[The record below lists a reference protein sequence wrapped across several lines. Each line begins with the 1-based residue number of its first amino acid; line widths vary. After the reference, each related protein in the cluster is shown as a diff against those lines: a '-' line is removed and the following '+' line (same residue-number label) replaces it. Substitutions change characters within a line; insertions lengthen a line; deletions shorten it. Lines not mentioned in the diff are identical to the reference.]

1 MGGRDEPRAVV
12 AVLPAR
18 GVASPSFFQTRVANC
33 PAPFRSERGTRRG
46 ADAAS
51 ARSGEVSERTMPS
64 ISERARAVYMS
75 MPSPPRF
82 SRGSSKSAST
92 DVAGPIRD
100 ADAPETRASSD
111 AETRAETPLA
121 STPHF
126 VAGASLPSHHSRH
139 PSGLSDIT
147 VDSDEGS
154 EGGNETDVS
163 EATAALE
170 AERDREMYRTMSP
183 SGRTPRRT
191 RASGEEAAS
200 TPMGAIDDELR
211 RLEDVPMISLEN
223 FMRFRG
229 GDDAETGSGYESES
243 SLAESLAEPSSFAN
257 DASAYASRPPASDA
271 AHYDANTDLDVE
283 EEVDPRVG
291 AALDE
296 MNDAASG
303 VNDLEKALARA
314 RRRRRAARSESEKKL
329 EAIRL
334 RVAKS
339 VRNAVPYFHQQ
350 ALASTH
356 ERNAQDALAQY
367 ERAHDAYALARDDVE
382 SKMKVW
388 RERSRERSRE
398 NGFEAPE
405 RLTPSK
411 RADLAAANEAAEL
424 TAYVEISESRDLN
437 VLEATR
443 TRAENAYGT
452 HIKNATASID
462 AALRLKRKLTRTIG
476 KARPYFEAKAMAE
489 GAWDALD
496 EKVRDAQEDV
506 REGKRRYQRAMAE
519 LARISE
525 EVHERRE
532 REKAEREAERA
543 RAEAEVKRETEAVV
557 SALVAFALETVI
569 ARAEAEAQAAR
580 EAAEAAAREAA
591 AREAAEAAAREAA
604 AREAAEAAAREAAAR
619 EKAAR
624 EEAEAAQEAAREA
637 AEAVAREN
645 AAKEAADAAAKERV
659 ETEAREAAE
668 RQVAAREASEREA
681 EEAAARDAAE
691 KEASAREAVDAADV
705 EAARR
710 GEAAVADVSS
720 EETETDESN
729 EALVR
734 SVVAD
739 AVASVAD
746 AATAKANA
754 EANAAAL
761 DFFGLDDAAAPAP
774 APADDPFESLA
785 SLEPAAAA
793 TAVRENGSGVA
804 NAPAPATGSLM
815 DF

>member
-1 MGGRDEPRAVV
+1 M
-12 AVLPAR
+12 
-18 GVASPSFFQTRVANC
+18 
-33 PAPFRSERGTRRG
+33 
-46 ADAAS
+46 
-51 ARSGEVSERTMPS
+51 
-64 ISERARAVYMS
+64 YMS

-82 SRGSSKSAST
+82 SLGSSKSAST
-92 DVAGPIRD
+92 DVAGNGD

-111 AETRAETPLA
+111 AETRAETRA
-121 STPHF
+121 SITPS
-126 VAGASLPSHHSRH
+126 AGASLPSHHSRH
-139 PSGLSDIT
+139 PSGVSDIT

-183 SGRTPRRT
+183 SGRKPRRT

-243 SLAESLAEPSSFAN
+243 SLAESLAESSFAN
-257 DASAYASRPPASDA
+257 DASAYASRPLASDA

-303 VNDLEKALARA
+303 VNDLEKALTRA
-314 RRRRRAARSESEKKL
+314 RRRRRAARNESEKKL

-388 RERSRERSRE
+388 RDGRERSRE
-398 NGFEAPE
+398 NGFEAHE

-424 TAYVEISESRDLN
+424 TAYVEISESCDLN
-437 VLEATR
+437 VLEAMR

-506 REGKRRYQRAMAE
+506 REGKRRYQCAMAE

-543 RAEAEVKRETEAVV
+543 RAEAEAKREAEAVV

-591 AREAAEAAAREAA
+591 AREAAEAAAREEAAREAAEAAAREEAAREAAEAAAREKAAREAAEAAAREEAAREAAEAAAREKAAREAAEVAAREAA
-604 AREAAEAAAREAAAR
+604 AREAAEAAAREA
-619 EKAAR
+619 
-624 EEAEAAQEAAREA
+624 
-637 AEAVAREN
+637 

-691 KEASAREAVDAADV
+691 KEAAAKEAEDAADL

-720 EETETDESN
+720 EETATDESN

>member
-1 MGGRDEPRAVV
+1 M
-12 AVLPAR
+12 
-18 GVASPSFFQTRVANC
+18 
-33 PAPFRSERGTRRG
+33 
-46 ADAAS
+46 
-51 ARSGEVSERTMPS
+51 
-64 ISERARAVYMS
+64 YMS

-82 SRGSSKSAST
+82 SLGSSKSAST
-92 DVAGPIRD
+92 DVAGNGD

-111 AETRAETPLA
+111 AETRAETRA
-121 STPHF
+121 SITPS
-126 VAGASLPSHHSRH
+126 AGASLPSHHSRH
-139 PSGLSDIT
+139 PSGVSDIT

-183 SGRTPRRT
+183 SGRKPRRT

-243 SLAESLAEPSSFAN
+243 SLAESLAESSFAN
-257 DASAYASRPPASDA
+257 DASAYASRPLASDA

-303 VNDLEKALARA
+303 VNDLEKALTRA
-314 RRRRRAARSESEKKL
+314 RRRRRAARNESEKKL

-388 RERSRERSRE
+388 RDGRERSRE
-398 NGFEAPE
+398 NGFEAHE

-424 TAYVEISESRDLN
+424 TAYVEISESCDLN
-437 VLEATR
+437 VLEAMR

-506 REGKRRYQRAMAE
+506 REGKRRYQCAMAE

-543 RAEAEVKRETEAVV
+543 RAEAEAKREAEAVV

-591 AREAAEAAAREAA
+591 AREAAEAAAREEAAREAAEAAAREEAAREAAEAAAREEAAREAAEAAAREEAAREAAEAAAREKAAREAAEVAAREAA
-604 AREAAEAAAREAAAR
+604 AREAAEAAAREA
-619 EKAAR
+619 
-624 EEAEAAQEAAREA
+624 
-637 AEAVAREN
+637 

-691 KEASAREAVDAADV
+691 KEAAAKEAEDAADL

-720 EETETDESN
+720 EETATDESN

-793 TAVRENGSGVA
+793 MAVRENGSGVA

>member
-1 MGGRDEPRAVV
+1 M
-12 AVLPAR
+12 
-18 GVASPSFFQTRVANC
+18 
-33 PAPFRSERGTRRG
+33 
-46 ADAAS
+46 
-51 ARSGEVSERTMPS
+51 
-64 ISERARAVYMS
+64 YMS

-82 SRGSSKSAST
+82 SLGSSKSAST
-92 DVAGPIRD
+92 DVAGNGD

-111 AETRAETPLA
+111 AETRAETRA
-121 STPHF
+121 SITPS
-126 VAGASLPSHHSRH
+126 AGASLPSHHSRH
-139 PSGLSDIT
+139 PSGVSDIT

-183 SGRTPRRT
+183 SGRKPRRT

-243 SLAESLAEPSSFAN
+243 SLAESLAESSFAN
-257 DASAYASRPPASDA
+257 DASAYASRPLASDA

-303 VNDLEKALARA
+303 VNDLEKALTRA
-314 RRRRRAARSESEKKL
+314 RRRRRAARNESEKKL

-388 RERSRERSRE
+388 RDGRERSRE
-398 NGFEAPE
+398 NGFEAHE

-424 TAYVEISESRDLN
+424 TAYVEISESCDLN
-437 VLEATR
+437 VLEAMR

-506 REGKRRYQRAMAE
+506 REGKRRYQCAMAE

-543 RAEAEVKRETEAVV
+543 RAEAEAKREAEAVV

-580 EAAEAAAREAA
+580 EAAEAAAREKA
-591 AREAAEAAAREAA
+591 AREAAEAAAREEAAREAAEAAAREKAAREAAEVAAREAA
-604 AREAAEAAAREAAAR
+604 AREAAEAAAREA
-619 EKAAR
+619 
-624 EEAEAAQEAAREA
+624 
-637 AEAVAREN
+637 

-691 KEASAREAVDAADV
+691 KEAAAKEAEDAADL

-720 EETETDESN
+720 EETATDESN

>member
-1 MGGRDEPRAVV
+1 M
-12 AVLPAR
+12 
-18 GVASPSFFQTRVANC
+18 
-33 PAPFRSERGTRRG
+33 
-46 ADAAS
+46 
-51 ARSGEVSERTMPS
+51 
-64 ISERARAVYMS
+64 YMS

-82 SRGSSKSAST
+82 SLGSSKSAST
-92 DVAGPIRD
+92 DVAGNGD

-111 AETRAETPLA
+111 AETRAETRA
-121 STPHF
+121 SITPS
-126 VAGASLPSHHSRH
+126 AGASLPSHHSRH
-139 PSGLSDIT
+139 PSGVSDIT

-243 SLAESLAEPSSFAN
+243 SIAESLAESSFAN
-257 DASAYASRPPASDA
+257 DASAYASRPLASDA

-303 VNDLEKALARA
+303 VNDLEKALTRA
-314 RRRRRAARSESEKKL
+314 RRRRRAARNESEKKL

-388 RERSRERSRE
+388 RDGRERSRE

-424 TAYVEISESRDLN
+424 TAYVEISESCNLN
-437 VLEATR
+437 VLEAMR

-506 REGKRRYQRAMAE
+506 REGKRRYQCAMAE

-543 RAEAEVKRETEAVV
+543 RAEAEAKREAEAVV

-591 AREAAEAAAREAA
+591 AREAAEAAAREEAAREAAEAASREKAAREAAEVAAREEAAREAAEAASREKAAREAAEVAAREEA
-604 AREAAEAAAREAAAR
+604 AREAAEAAAREA
-619 EKAAR
+619 
-624 EEAEAAQEAAREA
+624 
-637 AEAVAREN
+637 

-668 RQVAAREASEREA
+668 RQ
-681 EEAAARDAAE
+681 AAARDAAE
-691 KEASAREAVDAADV
+691 KEAAAKEAEDAADL

-720 EETETDESN
+720 EETATDESN

-761 DFFGLDDAAAPAP
+761 DFFGLEDAAAPAP

>member
-1 MGGRDEPRAVV
+1 M
-12 AVLPAR
+12 
-18 GVASPSFFQTRVANC
+18 
-33 PAPFRSERGTRRG
+33 
-46 ADAAS
+46 
-51 ARSGEVSERTMPS
+51 
-64 ISERARAVYMS
+64 YMS

-82 SRGSSKSAST
+82 SLGSSKSAST
-92 DVAGPIRD
+92 DVAGNGD

-111 AETRAETPLA
+111 AETRAETRA
-121 STPHF
+121 SITPS
-126 VAGASLPSHHSRH
+126 AGASLPSHHSRH
-139 PSGLSDIT
+139 PSGVSDIT

-243 SLAESLAEPSSFAN
+243 SLAESLAESSFAN
-257 DASAYASRPPASDA
+257 DASAYASRPLASDA

-296 MNDAASG
+296 MNDAASS
-303 VNDLEKALARA
+303 VNDLEKALTRA
-314 RRRRRAARSESEKKL
+314 RRRRRAARNESEKKL

-388 RERSRERSRE
+388 RDGRERSRE
-398 NGFEAPE
+398 NGFEAHE

-424 TAYVEISESRDLN
+424 TAYVEISESCDLN
-437 VLEATR
+437 VLEAMR

-506 REGKRRYQRAMAE
+506 REGKRRYQCAMAE

-543 RAEAEVKRETEAVV
+543 RAEAEAKREAEAVV

-591 AREAAEAAAREAA
+591 AREAAEAAAREEAAREAAEAAAREEAAREAAEAAAREKAAREAAEAAAREEAAREAAEAAAREKAAREAAEVAAREAA
-604 AREAAEAAAREAAAR
+604 AREAAEAAAREA
-619 EKAAR
+619 
-624 EEAEAAQEAAREA
+624 
-637 AEAVAREN
+637 

-691 KEASAREAVDAADV
+691 KEAAAKEAEDAADL

-720 EETETDESN
+720 EETATDESN

-754 EANAAAL
+754 EANAAAF
-761 DFFGLDDAAAPAP
+761 DFFGLEDAAAPAP

>member
-1 MGGRDEPRAVV
+1 M
-12 AVLPAR
+12 
-18 GVASPSFFQTRVANC
+18 
-33 PAPFRSERGTRRG
+33 
-46 ADAAS
+46 
-51 ARSGEVSERTMPS
+51 
-64 ISERARAVYMS
+64 YMS

-82 SRGSSKSAST
+82 SLGSSKSAST
-92 DVAGPIRD
+92 DVAGNGD

-111 AETRAETPLA
+111 AETRAETRA
-121 STPHF
+121 SITPS
-126 VAGASLPSHHSRH
+126 AGASLPSHHSRH
-139 PSGLSDIT
+139 PSGVSDIT

-183 SGRTPRRT
+183 SGRKPRRT

-243 SLAESLAEPSSFAN
+243 SLAESLAESSFAN
-257 DASAYASRPPASDA
+257 DASAYASRPLASDA

-303 VNDLEKALARA
+303 VNDLEKALTRA
-314 RRRRRAARSESEKKL
+314 RRRRRAARNESEKKL

-388 RERSRERSRE
+388 RDGRERSRE
-398 NGFEAPE
+398 NGFEAHE

-424 TAYVEISESRDLN
+424 TAYVEISESCDLN
-437 VLEATR
+437 VLEAMR

-506 REGKRRYQRAMAE
+506 REGKRRYQCAMAE

-543 RAEAEVKRETEAVV
+543 RAEAEAKREAEAVV

-591 AREAAEAAAREAA
+591 AREAAEAAAREEA
-604 AREAAEAAAREAAAR
+604 AREAAEAAAREEAAREAAEAAAREEAAREAAEAAAREEAAREAAEAAAR

-624 EEAEAAQEAAREA
+624 EAAEVAAREA
-637 AEAVAREN
+637 

-691 KEASAREAVDAADV
+691 KEAAAKEAEDAADL

-720 EETETDESN
+720 EETATDESN

>member
-1 MGGRDEPRAVV
+1 M
-12 AVLPAR
+12 
-18 GVASPSFFQTRVANC
+18 
-33 PAPFRSERGTRRG
+33 
-46 ADAAS
+46 
-51 ARSGEVSERTMPS
+51 
-64 ISERARAVYMS
+64 YMS

-82 SRGSSKSAST
+82 SLGSSKSAST
-92 DVAGPIRD
+92 DVAGNGD

-111 AETRAETPLA
+111 AETRAETRA
-121 STPHF
+121 SITPS
-126 VAGASLPSHHSRH
+126 AGASLPSHHSRH
-139 PSGLSDIT
+139 PSGVSDIT

-243 SLAESLAEPSSFAN
+243 SLAESLAESSFAN
-257 DASAYASRPPASDA
+257 DASAYASRPLASDA
-271 AHYDANTDLDVE
+271 DHYDANTDLDVE

-303 VNDLEKALARA
+303 VNDLEKALTRA
-314 RRRRRAARSESEKKL
+314 RRRRRAARNESEKKL

-388 RERSRERSRE
+388 RDGRERSRE

-424 TAYVEISESRDLN
+424 TAYVEISESCNLN
-437 VLEATR
+437 VLEAMR

-506 REGKRRYQRAMAE
+506 REGKRRYQCAMAE

-543 RAEAEVKRETEAVV
+543 RAEAEAKREDEAVV

-591 AREAAEAAAREAA
+591 AREAAEAAAREEAAREAAEAAAREEAAREAAEAAAREEAAREAAEAAAREEA
-604 AREAAEAAAREAAAR
+604 AREAAEAAAREA
-619 EKAAR
+619 
-624 EEAEAAQEAAREA
+624 
-637 AEAVAREN
+637 

-668 RQVAAREASEREA
+668 RQ
-681 EEAAARDAAE
+681 AAARDAAE
-691 KEASAREAVDAADV
+691 KEAAAKEAEDAADL

-720 EETETDESN
+720 EETATDESN

-754 EANAAAL
+754 EANAAAF
-761 DFFGLDDAAAPAP
+761 DFFGLEDAAAPAP

>member
-1 MGGRDEPRAVV
+1 M
-12 AVLPAR
+12 
-18 GVASPSFFQTRVANC
+18 
-33 PAPFRSERGTRRG
+33 
-46 ADAAS
+46 
-51 ARSGEVSERTMPS
+51 
-64 ISERARAVYMS
+64 YMS

-82 SRGSSKSAST
+82 SLGSSKSAST
-92 DVAGPIRD
+92 DVAGNGD

-111 AETRAETPLA
+111 AETRAETRA
-121 STPHF
+121 SITPS
-126 VAGASLPSHHSRH
+126 AGASLPSHHSRH
-139 PSGLSDIT
+139 PSGVSDIT

-243 SLAESLAEPSSFAN
+243 SLAESLAESSFAN
-257 DASAYASRPPASDA
+257 DASAYASRPLASDA
-271 AHYDANTDLDVE
+271 DHYDANTDLDVE

-303 VNDLEKALARA
+303 VNDLEKALTRA
-314 RRRRRAARSESEKKL
+314 RRRRRAARNESEKKL

-388 RERSRERSRE
+388 RDGRERSRE

-424 TAYVEISESRDLN
+424 TAYVEISESCNLN
-437 VLEATR
+437 VLEAMR

-506 REGKRRYQRAMAE
+506 REGKRRYQCAMAE

-543 RAEAEVKRETEAVV
+543 RAEAEAKREDEAVV

-591 AREAAEAAAREAA
+591 AREAAEAAAREEAAREAAEAAAREEAAREAAEAAAREEA
-604 AREAAEAAAREAAAR
+604 AREAAEAAAREA
-619 EKAAR
+619 
-624 EEAEAAQEAAREA
+624 
-637 AEAVAREN
+637 

-668 RQVAAREASEREA
+668 RQ
-681 EEAAARDAAE
+681 AAARDAAE
-691 KEASAREAVDAADV
+691 KEAAAKEAEDAADL

-720 EETETDESN
+720 EETATDESN

-761 DFFGLDDAAAPAP
+761 DFFGLEDAAAPAP

>member
-1 MGGRDEPRAVV
+1 
-12 AVLPAR
+12 
-18 GVASPSFFQTRVANC
+18 
-33 PAPFRSERGTRRG
+33 
-46 ADAAS
+46 
-51 ARSGEVSERTMPS
+51 MPS

-163 EATAALE
+163 EATAEME

-243 SLAESLAEPSSFAN
+243 SLAESLAESSSAN
-257 DASAYASRPPASDA
+257 DASASASRPPASDA

-388 RERSRERSRE
+388 RERSRE

-591 AREAAEAAAREAA
+591 ARE
-604 AREAAEAAAREAAAR
+604 
-619 EKAAR
+619 KAAR

-691 KEASAREAVDAADV
+691 KEASAREAVDAADL

-754 EANAAAL
+754 EASAAAL

-793 TAVRENGSGVA
+793 TVVRENGSGVA
-804 NAPAPATGSLM
+804 NAPVPATGSLM